1 MMMPGGRGVETPGGD
16 LPPGMTL
23 PARRK
28 ALVLAGVLA
37 TMFLAALDQTI
48 VNVSLPRIVES
59 LGDFDLYVWPF
70 TSYML
75 SSTALVPVV
84 GKLSDLYGRKPFMLA
99 GIVVFVAGSWLCG
112 AAGDMIQLIAFRAV
126 QGVGAGLIMTTA
138 FTSVGDLFAPR
149 ERGRWMGLFGGVF
162 GLASIIGPLVGGA
175 LTDNLSWRWI
185 FYINIPV
192 ATVALALVAF
202 GMPWYRQR
210 GKAIVDW
217 TGAALIV
224 GVTVPLL
231 LGLSWGG
238 NQYGWGE
245 APVLASL
252 GVAGALF
259 LAFLVQT
266 RRARE
271 AVLPLGLFRNRVYA
285 VSILATMV
293 LGAALFG
300 ALQFLPLFLAGVQG
314 VSATNTGLIV
324 MPMMGGMVFG
334 SVTTGQLLSR
344 GRDLRALALVGGAA
358 LITAFYLL
366 STLNETSPAWT
377 TRGYMVLLGLGI
389 GFWMPTFQ
397 LAVQNALPHRLL
409 GTGTASVN
417 FFRQV
422 GGTFSVAVLGSLL
435 TSRFAANLADAVPP
449 RFGQLLDDPQILLNP
464 EAVARLTVAIE
475 TASPGASGGV
485 IDSARVALANS
496 ITDIFLIGVGIVAL
510 GLAIGLFMPRVHM
523 RGREDLLAEAR
534 AGEAGA
540 DDDDTAAAT
549 PEDASMPEAAPA
561 PEGGFT
567 GEPDEAAAPGK

>member
-1 MMMPGGRGVETPGGD
+1 MMAMGRAVETAGDD

-23 PARRK
+23 PPRRK

-149 ERGRWMGLFGGVF
+149 ERGRWIGLFGGVF
-162 GLASIIGPLVGGA
+162 GLASIIGPLAGGA

-185 FYINIPV
+185 FYINIPI
-192 ATVALALVAF
+192 ATAALALVAF

-210 GKAIVDW
+210 GKAVIDW

-224 GVTVPLL
+224 GVSVSLL
-231 LGLSWGG
+231 LGLSWAG

-245 APVLASL
+245 APVLVTL
-252 GVAGALF
+252 GVAAALF
-259 LAFLVQT
+259 VAFLVQV
-266 RRARE
+266 RRAPE
-271 AVLPLGLFRNRVYA
+271 PVLPLHLFRNRVYT
-285 VSILATMV
+285 VSILSTMV

-334 SVTTGQLLSR
+334 SVVAGQLLSR
-344 GRDLRALALVGGAA
+344 GRDMRALALVGGCS
-358 LITAFYLL
+358 LIVAFYLL
-366 STLNETSPAWT
+366 STLDETSPAWT
-377 TRGYMVLLGLGI
+377 TRGYMVLMGLGI

-397 LAVQNALPHRLL
+397 LAVQNALPHRQL
-409 GTGTASVN
+409 GTGTASIN
-417 FFRQV
+417 FFRQI

-435 TSRFAANLADAVPP
+435 ASGFAANLADVAAPP
-449 RFGQLLDDPQILLNP
+449 QLVENPQLLLNP
-464 EAVARLTVAIE
+464 EAVARLTAAIE
-475 TASPGASGGV
+475 AGQAGASGP
-485 IDSARVALANS
+485 IIEAARVALADS
-496 ITDIFLIGVGIVAL
+496 ITDIFLIGVGVVAV
-510 GLAIGLFMPRVHM
+510 GLAIGLFMPRVRM
-523 RGREDLLAEAR
+523 RGRDELLAEAQGADASDDIGGDPVGAGDDAPEFAGDPER
-534 AGEAGA
+534 AG
-540 DDDDTAAAT
+540 
-549 PEDASMPEAAPA
+549 
-561 PEGGFT
+561 
-567 GEPDEAAAPGK
+567 APGR

>member
-1 MMMPGGRGVETPGGD
+1 MMAMGRAVETPGGD

-48 VNVSLPRIVES
+48 VNVSLPRIVED

-162 GLASIIGPLVGGA
+162 GLASIIGPLAGGA

-192 ATVALALVAF
+192 ATLALALVAF

-210 GKAIVDW
+210 GKAVIDW
-217 TGAALIV
+217 TGGALLV

-252 GVAGALF
+252 GVAAVLF
-259 LAFLVQT
+259 LVFIVQT

-271 AVLPLGLFRNRVYA
+271 PVLPLALFRNRVYA

-334 SVTTGQLLSR
+334 SVVSGQLLSR
-344 GRDLRALALVGGAA
+344 GRDLRALALLGGCA
-358 LITAFYLL
+358 LIVAFYLL
-366 STLNETSPAWT
+366 STLDETSPAWT
-377 TRGYMVLLGLGI
+377 ARGYMVLMGLGI

-417 FFRQV
+417 FFRQI

-435 TSRFAANLADAVPP
+435 ASGFAANLADVAAPP
-449 RFGQLLDDPQILLNP
+449 QLVENPQILLNP
-464 EAVARLTVAIE
+464 EEVARLTAAID
-475 TASPGASGGV
+475 ASRPGASGA
-485 IDSARVALANS
+485 IIEAARVALADS
-496 ITDIFLIGVGIVAL
+496 VTDIFLIGVGIVAL
-510 GLAIGLFMPRVHM
+510 GLAIGLFMPRVRM
-523 RGREDLLAEAR
+523 RGREELLAEAR
-534 AGEAGA
+534 GEGADASDDDGDPAGA
-540 DDDDTAAAT
+540 
-549 PEDASMPEAAPA
+549 EA
-561 PEGGFT
+561 PEF
-567 GEPDEAAAPGK
+567 PGDPERAGSPGQ

>member
-1 MMMPGGRGVETPGGD
+1 MMAMGRAAETSGGD

-48 VNVSLPRIVES
+48 VNVSLPRIVED

-162 GLASIIGPLVGGA
+162 GLASIIGPLAGGA

-192 ATVALALVAF
+192 ATLALALVAF

-210 GKAIVDW
+210 GKAVIDW
-217 TGAALIV
+217 TGGALLV

-238 NQYGWGE
+238 NQYGWGD

-252 GVAGALF
+252 GVAAALF
-259 LAFLVQT
+259 LVFIVQT

-271 AVLPLGLFRNRVYA
+271 PVLPLALFRNRVYA

-334 SVTTGQLLSR
+334 SVVSGQLLSR
-344 GRDLRALALVGGAA
+344 GRDLRALALVGGCA
-358 LITAFYLL
+358 LIAAFYLL
-366 STLNETSPAWT
+366 STLDETSPAWT
-377 TRGYMVLLGLGI
+377 ARGYMVLMGLGI

-417 FFRQV
+417 FFRQI

-435 TSRFAANLADAVPP
+435 TGSFAANLARAVPP
-449 RFGQLLDDPQILLNP
+449 RFSQLLDDPQILLNP
-464 EAVARLTVAIE
+464 EAVARLTAAIE
-475 TASPGASGGV
+475 AASPGASGDV
-485 IDSARVALANS
+485 IDAARVALADS
-496 ITDIFLIGVGIVAL
+496 VTDIFLIGVGIVAL
-510 GLAIGLFMPRVHM
+510 GLAIGLFMPRVRM
-523 RGREDLLAEAR
+523 RGREELLAEAR
-534 AGEAGA
+534 GEGA
-540 DDDDTAAAT
+540 D
-549 PEDASMPEAAPA
+549 ASD
-561 PEGGFT
+561 
-567 GEPDEAAAPGK
+567 DEAADEAEAPEFAGDPERAGSPGQ

>member
-1 MMMPGGRGVETPGGD
+1 MLAMGRAVETPGDD

-23 PARRK
+23 PPRRK

-112 AAGDMIQLIAFRAV
+112 AAGDMIQLIAYRAV

-192 ATVALALVAF
+192 ATLALALVAF

-245 APVLASL
+245 APVLAAL
-252 GVAGALF
+252 GTAGALF
-259 LAFLVQT
+259 LIFIVQT

-334 SVTTGQLLSR
+334 SVVTGQLLSR
-344 GRDLRALALVGGAA
+344 GRDLRALALVGGGA
-358 LITAFYLL
+358 LIAAFYLL
-366 STLNETSPAWT
+366 STLNEGSSAWT
-377 TRGYMVLLGLGI
+377 ARGYMVLLGLGI

-417 FFRQV
+417 FFRQI

-435 TSRFAANLADAVPP
+435 TAGFAANLDDVAAPP
-449 RFGQLLDDPQILLNP
+449 QLVENPQVLLNP
-464 EAVARLTVAIE
+464 EEVARLTVAIE
-475 TASPGASGGV
+475 ASQPGASGA
-485 IDSARVALANS
+485 IIEAARLALADS
-496 ITDIFLIGVGIVAL
+496 VTDIFLIGVGIVAL
-510 GLAIGLFMPRVHM
+510 GLAIGMFMPRVHM
-523 RGREDLLAEAR
+523 RGREDLIAEAR

-540 DDDDTAAAT
+540 EEAGVEDDAVTADNAP
-549 PEDASMPEAAPA
+549 PESGLA
-561 PEGGFT
+561 
-567 GEPDEAAAPGK
+567 GEPDKAGAPGQ

>member
-1 MMMPGGRGVETPGGD
+1 MMAMGRAVETSGDD

-48 VNVSLPRIVES
+48 VNVSLPRIVED

-149 ERGRWMGLFGGVF
+149 ERGRWIGLFGGVF
-162 GLASIIGPLVGGA
+162 GLASIIGPLAGGA

-185 FYINIPV
+185 FYINIPI
-192 ATVALALVAF
+192 ATAALALVAF

-210 GKAIVDW
+210 GKAVIDW
-217 TGAALIV
+217 TGAALLV
-224 GVTVPLL
+224 GVSVPLL
-231 LGLSWGG
+231 LGLSWAG
-238 NQYGWGE
+238 NQYGWGD

-252 GVAGALF
+252 GVAAALF
-259 LAFLVQT
+259 LAFLVQV
-266 RRARE
+266 RRAPE
-271 AVLPLGLFRNRVYA
+271 PVLPLRLFRNRVYT
-285 VSILATMV
+285 VSILSTMV

-334 SVTTGQLLSR
+334 SVVAGQLLSR
-344 GRDLRALALVGGAA
+344 GRDMRALALVGGCS
-358 LITAFYLL
+358 LIAAFYLL
-366 STLNETSPAWT
+366 STLDETSPAWT
-377 TRGYMVLLGLGI
+377 TRGYMVLMGLGI

-409 GTGTASVN
+409 GTGTASIN
-417 FFRQV
+417 FFRQI

-435 TSRFAANLADAVPP
+435 ASGFAANLADVAAPP
-449 RFGQLLDDPQILLNP
+449 QLVENPQLLLNP
-464 EAVARLTVAIE
+464 DAVARLTAAIE
-475 TASPGASGGV
+475 ASQPGASGP
-485 IDSARVALANS
+485 IIEAARVALADS
-496 ITDIFLIGVGIVAL
+496 ITDIFLIGVGVVAV
-510 GLAIGLFMPRVHM
+510 GLAIGMFMPRVRM
-523 RGREDLLAEAR
+523 RGREELLAEAE
-534 AGEAGA
+534 AQGADGDASDDDGDPAGA
-540 DDDDTAAAT
+540 
-549 PEDASMPEAAPA
+549 EA
-561 PEGGFT
+561 PEFAGDPEQAG
-567 GEPDEAAAPGK
+567 APGR

>member
-1 MMMPGGRGVETPGGD
+1 MMAMGRAAETPGGD

-48 VNVSLPRIVES
+48 VNVSLPRIVED

-162 GLASIIGPLVGGA
+162 GLASIIGPLAGGA

-192 ATVALALVAF
+192 ATLALALVAF

-210 GKAIVDW
+210 GKAVIDW
-217 TGAALIV
+217 TGGALLV

-238 NQYGWGE
+238 NQYGWGD

-252 GVAGALF
+252 GVAAALF
-259 LAFLVQT
+259 LVFIAQT

-271 AVLPLGLFRNRVYA
+271 PVLPLALFRNRVYA

-334 SVTTGQLLSR
+334 SVVSGQLLSR
-344 GRDLRALALVGGAA
+344 GRDLRALALVGGCA
-358 LITAFYLL
+358 LIAAFYLL
-366 STLNETSPAWT
+366 STLDETSPAWT
-377 TRGYMVLLGLGI
+377 ARGYMVLMGLGI

-417 FFRQV
+417 FFRQI

-435 TSRFAANLADAVPP
+435 TGSFAANLARAVPP
-449 RFGQLLDDPQILLNP
+449 RFSQLLDDPQILLNP
-464 EAVARLTVAIE
+464 EAVARLTAAIE
-475 TASPGASGGV
+475 TASPGASGDV
-485 IDSARVALANS
+485 IDAARVALADS
-496 ITDIFLIGVGIVAL
+496 VTDIFLIGVGIVAL
-510 GLAIGLFMPRVHM
+510 GLAIGLFMPRVRM
-523 RGREDLLAEAR
+523 RGREELLAEAR
-534 AGEAGA
+534 GEGA
-540 DDDDTAAAT
+540 DASDDDGQAA
-549 PEDASMPEAAPA
+549 DEAEA
-561 PEGGFT
+561 PEFAGDPERAGS
-567 GEPDEAAAPGK
+567 PGQ

>member
-1 MMMPGGRGVETPGGD
+1 MLAMGRAVETPGDD

-23 PARRK
+23 PPRRK

-112 AAGDMIQLIAFRAV
+112 AAGDMIQLIAYRAV

-192 ATVALALVAF
+192 ATLALALVAF

-245 APVLASL
+245 APVLAAL
-252 GVAGALF
+252 GTAGALF
-259 LAFLVQT
+259 LVFIVQT

-334 SVTTGQLLSR
+334 SVVTGQLLSR
-344 GRDLRALALVGGAA
+344 GRDLRALALVGGGA
-358 LITAFYLL
+358 LIAAFYLL
-366 STLNETSPAWT
+366 STLNEGSSAWT
-377 TRGYMVLLGLGI
+377 ARGYMVLLGLGI

-417 FFRQV
+417 FFRQI

-435 TSRFAANLADAVPP
+435 TAGFAANLDDVAAPP
-449 RFGQLLDDPQILLNP
+449 QLVENPQVLLNP
-464 EAVARLTVAIE
+464 EEVARLTVAIE
-475 TASPGASGGV
+475 ASQPGASGA
-485 IDSARVALANS
+485 IIEAARLALADS
-496 ITDIFLIGVGIVAL
+496 VTDIFLIGVGIVAL
-510 GLAIGLFMPRVHM
+510 GLAIGMFMPRVHM
-523 RGREDLLAEAR
+523 RGREDLIAEAR
-534 AGEAGA
+534 AGEADA
-540 DDDDTAAAT
+540 DEAGVDEDAAAAIDDAP
-549 PEDASMPEAAPA
+549 PESGLA
-561 PEGGFT
+561 
-567 GEPDEAAAPGK
+567 GEPDKAGAPGQ

>member
-1 MMMPGGRGVETPGGD
+1 MMAMGRAVETPGGD

-48 VNVSLPRIVES
+48 VNVSLPRIVED

-162 GLASIIGPLVGGA
+162 GLASIIGPLAGGA

-192 ATVALALVAF
+192 ATLALALVAF

-210 GKAIVDW
+210 GKAVIDW
-217 TGAALIV
+217 TGGALLV

-238 NQYGWGE
+238 NQYGWGD

-252 GVAGALF
+252 GVAAVLF
-259 LAFLVQT
+259 LVFIVQT

-271 AVLPLGLFRNRVYA
+271 PVLPLALFRNRVYA

-334 SVTTGQLLSR
+334 SVVSGQLLSR
-344 GRDLRALALVGGAA
+344 GRDLRALALLGGCA
-358 LITAFYLL
+358 LIVAFYLL
-366 STLNETSPAWT
+366 STLDETSPAWT
-377 TRGYMVLLGLGI
+377 ARGYMVLMGLGI

-417 FFRQV
+417 FFRQI

-435 TSRFAANLADAVPP
+435 ASGFAANLADVAAPP
-449 RFGQLLDDPQILLNP
+449 QLVENPQILLNP
-464 EAVARLTVAIE
+464 EEVARLTAAID
-475 TASPGASGGV
+475 ASRPGASGA
-485 IDSARVALANS
+485 IIEAARVALADS
-496 ITDIFLIGVGIVAL
+496 VTDIFLIGVGIVAL
-510 GLAIGLFMPRVHM
+510 GLAIGLFMPRVRM
-523 RGREDLLAEAR
+523 RGREELLAEAR
-534 AGEAGA
+534 GEGA
-540 DDDDTAAAT
+540 DDD
-549 PEDASMPEAAPA
+549 EAARAEA
-561 PEGGFT
+561 PEFAGDPERAGS
-567 GEPDEAAAPGK
+567 PGQ

>member
-1 MMMPGGRGVETPGGD
+1 MMAMGRAVEAPDGD

-37 TMFLAALDQTI
+37 TLFLAALDQTI
-48 VNVSLPRIVES
+48 VNVSLPRIVED

-149 ERGRWMGLFGGVF
+149 ERGRWIGLFGGVF
-162 GLASIIGPLVGGA
+162 GLASIIGPLAGGA

-185 FYINIPV
+185 FYVNIPI
-192 ATVALALVAF
+192 ATAALALVAF

-210 GKAIVDW
+210 GKAVIDW

-224 GVTVPLL
+224 GVSVPLL
-231 LGLSWGG
+231 LGLSWAG
-238 NQYGWGE
+238 NQYGWGD

-252 GVAGALF
+252 GVAAVLF
-259 LAFLVQT
+259 AAFLVQV
-266 RRARE
+266 RRAPE
-271 AVLPLGLFRNRVYA
+271 PVLPLSLFRNRVYT
-285 VSILATMV
+285 VSILSTMV

-334 SVTTGQLLSR
+334 SVVAGQLLSR
-344 GRDLRALALVGGAA
+344 GRDMRALALVGGCS
-358 LITAFYLL
+358 LIAAFYLL
-366 STLNETSPAWT
+366 STLDETSPAWT
-377 TRGYMVLLGLGI
+377 TRGYMVLMGLGI

-409 GTGTASVN
+409 GTGTASIN
-417 FFRQV
+417 FFRQI

-435 TSRFAANLADAVPP
+435 ASGFAANLADVAAPP
-449 RFGQLLDDPQILLNP
+449 QLVENPQLLLNP
-464 EAVARLTVAIE
+464 EAVARLTAAIE
-475 TASPGASGGV
+475 ASQPGASGPIV
-485 IDSARVALANS
+485 EAARVALAGS
-496 ITDIFLIGVGIVAL
+496 ITDIFLIGVGVAAV
-510 GLAIGLFMPRVHM
+510 GLAIGMFMPRVRM
-523 RGREDLLAEAR
+523 RGREELLAEAR
-534 AGEAGA
+534 DADGAASGDGASGDGDPAGA
-540 DDDDTAAAT
+540 G
-549 PEDASMPEAAPA
+549 A
-561 PEGGFT
+561 PEFAGDPEQAG
-567 GEPDEAAAPGK
+567 APGE

>member
-1 MMMPGGRGVETPGGD
+1 MLAMGRAVETPGDD

-23 PARRK
+23 PPRRK

-59 LGDFDLYVWPF
+59 LGSFDLYVWPF

-162 GLASIIGPLVGGA
+162 GLASIIGPLAGGA

-192 ATVALALVAF
+192 ATLALALVAF

-217 TGAALIV
+217 TGAALLV
-224 GVTVPLL
+224 GVSVPLL

-238 NQYGWGE
+238 NQYGWSE

-252 GVAGALF
+252 GTAAALF
-259 LAFLVQT
+259 IVFIAQT

-271 AVLPLGLFRNRVYA
+271 AVLPLGLFRNRVYT

-300 ALQFLPLFLAGVQG
+300 ALQFLPLFLVGVQG
-314 VSATNTGLIV
+314 VSATDTGLIV

-334 SVTTGQLLSR
+334 SVVTGQLLSR
-344 GRDLRALALVGGAA
+344 GRDLRALAMVGGAA

-366 STLNETSPAWT
+366 STLNEGSSAWT

-417 FFRQV
+417 FFRQI

-435 TSRFAANLADAVPP
+435 ASGFAANLADVAAPP
-449 RFGQLLDDPQILLNP
+449 QLVENPQILLNP
-464 EAVARLTVAIE
+464 EEVTRLTAAID
-475 TASPGASGGV
+475 ASRPGASGP
-485 IDSARVALANS
+485 IIEAARLALADS
-496 ITDIFLIGVGIVAL
+496 VTDIFLIGVGIVAL

-534 AGEAGA
+534 DGEADTDAEEDAGEVGA
-540 DDDDTAAAT
+540 
-549 PEDASMPEAAPA
+549 EDAPA
-561 PEGGFT
+561 PESGLA
-567 GEPDEAAAPGK
+567 GEPDKAGAPGK

>member
-1 MMMPGGRGVETPGGD
+1 MMAMGRAVETAGDD

-149 ERGRWMGLFGGVF
+149 ERGRWIGLFGGVF
-162 GLASIIGPLVGGA
+162 GLASIIGPLAGGA

-185 FYINIPV
+185 FYINIPI
-192 ATVALALVAF
+192 ATAALALVAF

-210 GKAIVDW
+210 GKAVIDW

-224 GVTVPLL
+224 GVSVSLL
-231 LGLSWGG
+231 LGLSWAG

-252 GVAGALF
+252 GVAAALF
-259 LAFLVQT
+259 IAFLVQV
-266 RRARE
+266 RRAPE
-271 AVLPLGLFRNRVYA
+271 PVLPLHLFRNRVYT
-285 VSILATMV
+285 VSILSTMV

-334 SVTTGQLLSR
+334 SVVAGQLLSR
-344 GRDLRALALVGGAA
+344 GRDMRALALVGGCS
-358 LITAFYLL
+358 LIVAFYLL
-366 STLNETSPAWT
+366 STLDETSPAWT
-377 TRGYMVLLGLGI
+377 TRGYMVLMGLGI

-397 LAVQNALPHRLL
+397 LAVQNALPHRQL
-409 GTGTASVN
+409 GTGTASIN
-417 FFRQV
+417 FFRQI

-435 TSRFAANLADAVPP
+435 ASGFAANLADVAAPP
-449 RFGQLLDDPQILLNP
+449 QLVENPQLLLNP
-464 EAVARLTVAIE
+464 EAVARLTAAIE
-475 TASPGASGGV
+475 ASQPGASGP
-485 IDSARVALANS
+485 IIEAARVALADS
-496 ITDIFLIGVGIVAL
+496 ITDIFLIGVGVVAV
-510 GLAIGLFMPRVHM
+510 GLAIGMFMPRVRM
-523 RGREDLLAEAR
+523 RGRDELLAEAQGADASDDAGGDPVGAGDDAPEFAGDPER
-534 AGEAGA
+534 AG
-540 DDDDTAAAT
+540 
-549 PEDASMPEAAPA
+549 
-561 PEGGFT
+561 
-567 GEPDEAAAPGK
+567 APGR

>member
-1 MMMPGGRGVETPGGD
+1 MMAMGRAVETPGGD

-48 VNVSLPRIVES
+48 VNVSLPRIVED

-162 GLASIIGPLVGGA
+162 GLASIIGPLAGGA

-192 ATVALALVAF
+192 ATLALALVAF

-210 GKAIVDW
+210 GKAVIDW
-217 TGAALIV
+217 TGGALLV

-238 NQYGWGE
+238 NQYGWGD

-252 GVAGALF
+252 GVAAALF
-259 LAFLVQT
+259 LVFIVQT
-266 RRARE
+266 RRASE
-271 AVLPLGLFRNRVYA
+271 PVLPLALFRNRVYA

-334 SVTTGQLLSR
+334 SVVSGQLLSR
-344 GRDLRALALVGGAA
+344 GRDLRALALLGGCA
-358 LITAFYLL
+358 LIAAFYLL
-366 STLNETSPAWT
+366 STLDETSPAWT
-377 TRGYMVLLGLGI
+377 ARGYMVLMGLGI

-417 FFRQV
+417 FFRQI

-435 TSRFAANLADAVPP
+435 ASGFAANLADVAAPP
-449 RFGQLLDDPQILLNP
+449 QLVENPQILLNP
-464 EAVARLTVAIE
+464 EEVARLTAAID
-475 TASPGASGGV
+475 ASRPGASGA
-485 IDSARVALANS
+485 IIEAARVALADS
-496 ITDIFLIGVGIVAL
+496 VTDIFLIGVGIVAL
-510 GLAIGLFMPRVHM
+510 GLAIGLFMPRVRM
-523 RGREDLLAEAR
+523 RGREELLAEAR
-534 AGEAGA
+534 G
-540 DDDDTAAAT
+540 DDA
-549 PEDASMPEAAPA
+549 DASDDGGQAADGAEA
-561 PEGGFT
+561 PEFAGDPERAGS
-567 GEPDEAAAPGK
+567 PGQ

>member
-1 MMMPGGRGVETPGGD
+1 MLAMGRAVETPGDD

-23 PARRK
+23 PPRRK

-112 AAGDMIQLIAFRAV
+112 AAGDMIQLIAYRAV

-175 LTDNLSWRWI
+175 LTDQLSWRWI

-192 ATVALALVAF
+192 ATLALALVAF

-245 APVLASL
+245 APVLATL
-252 GVAGALF
+252 GAAGALF
-259 LAFLVQT
+259 LVFIVQT

-334 SVTTGQLLSR
+334 SVVTGQLLSR
-344 GRDLRALALVGGAA
+344 GRDLRALALVGGGA
-358 LITAFYLL
+358 LIAAFYLL
-366 STLNETSPAWT
+366 STLNEGSSAWT
-377 TRGYMVLLGLGI
+377 ARGYMVLLGLGI

-417 FFRQV
+417 FFRQI
-422 GGTFSVAVLGSLL
+422 GGTFSVAALGSLL
-435 TSRFAANLADAVPP
+435 ASGFAAGLADVAAPP
-449 RFGQLLDDPQILLNP
+449 QLLENPQVLLNP
-464 EAVARLTVAIE
+464 EEVARLTAAIE
-475 TASPGASGGV
+475 ANRPGASGP
-485 IDSARVALANS
+485 IIEAARLALADS
-496 ITDIFLIGVGIVAL
+496 VTDIFLIGVGIVAL
-510 GLAIGLFMPRVHM
+510 GLAIGMFMPRVHM
-523 RGREDLLAEAR
+523 RGREDLIAEAR
-534 AGEAGA
+534 AGEADADGTGA
-540 DDDDTAAAT
+540 DEDAAT
-549 PEDASMPEAAPA
+549 DADA
-561 PEGGFT
+561 PESGFA
-567 GEPDEAAAPGK
+567 GEPDKAGAPGK

>member
-1 MMMPGGRGVETPGGD
+1 MMAMGRAVETPGGD

-48 VNVSLPRIVES
+48 VNVSLPRIVED

-162 GLASIIGPLVGGA
+162 GLASIIGPLAGGA

-192 ATVALALVAF
+192 ATLALALVAF

-210 GKAIVDW
+210 GKAVIDW
-217 TGAALIV
+217 TGGALLV

-238 NQYGWGE
+238 NQYGWGD

-252 GVAGALF
+252 GVAAALF
-259 LAFLVQT
+259 LTFLVQT

-271 AVLPLGLFRNRVYA
+271 PVLPLALFRNRVYA

-334 SVTTGQLLSR
+334 SVVSGQLLSR
-344 GRDLRALALVGGAA
+344 GRDLRALALLGGCA
-358 LITAFYLL
+358 LIAAFYLL
-366 STLNETSPAWT
+366 STLDETSPAWT
-377 TRGYMVLLGLGI
+377 ARGYMVLMGLGI

-417 FFRQV
+417 FFRQI

-435 TSRFAANLADAVPP
+435 ASGFAANLADVAAPP
-449 RFGQLLDDPQILLNP
+449 QLVENPQILLNP
-464 EAVARLTVAIE
+464 EEVARLTAAID
-475 TASPGASGGV
+475 ASWPGASGA
-485 IDSARVALANS
+485 IIEAARVALADS
-496 ITDIFLIGVGIVAL
+496 VTDIFLIGVGIVAL
-510 GLAIGLFMPRVHM
+510 GLAIGLFMPRVRM
-523 RGREDLLAEAR
+523 RGREELLAEAR
-534 AGEAGA
+534 GEGA
-540 DDDDTAAAT
+540 D
-549 PEDASMPEAAPA
+549 ASA
-561 PEGGFT
+561 
-567 GEPDEAAAPGK
+567 DEAAGAEAPEFAGDPERAGSPGQ

>member
-1 MMMPGGRGVETPGGD
+1 MLAMGRAVETPGDD

-23 PARRK
+23 PPRRK

-112 AAGDMIQLIAFRAV
+112 AAGDMIQLIAYRAV

-175 LTDNLSWRWI
+175 LTDQLSWRWI

-192 ATVALALVAF
+192 ATLALALVAF

-238 NQYGWGE
+238 NQYGWSE
-245 APVLASL
+245 APVLATL

-259 LAFLVQT
+259 LVFIVQT

-271 AVLPLGLFRNRVYA
+271 PVLPLGLFRNRVYA

-334 SVTTGQLLSR
+334 SVVTGQLLSR
-344 GRDLRALALVGGAA
+344 GRDLRALALVGGGA
-358 LITAFYLL
+358 LIAAFYLL
-366 STLNETSPAWT
+366 STLNEGSSAWT
-377 TRGYMVLLGLGI
+377 ARGYMVLLGLGI

-417 FFRQV
+417 FFRQI

-435 TSRFAANLADAVPP
+435 ASGFAAGLADVAAPP
-449 RFGQLLDDPQILLNP
+449 QLLENPQVLLNP
-464 EAVARLTVAIE
+464 EEVARLTAAIE
-475 TASPGASGGV
+475 ANRPGASGP
-485 IDSARVALANS
+485 IIEAARLALADS
-496 ITDIFLIGVGIVAL
+496 VTDIFLIGVGIVAL
-510 GLAIGLFMPRVHM
+510 GLAIGMFMPRVHM
-523 RGREDLLAEAR
+523 RGREDLIAEAR

-540 DDDDTAAAT
+540 DETGVDDDA
-549 PEDASMPEAAPA
+549 EA
-561 PEGGFT
+561 PESGLA
-567 GEPDEAAAPGK
+567 GEPDKAGAPGK

>member
-1 MMMPGGRGVETPGGD
+1 MLAMGRAVETPGDD

-23 PARRK
+23 PPRRK

-112 AAGDMIQLIAFRAV
+112 AAGDMIQLIAYRAV

-192 ATVALALVAF
+192 ATLALALVAF

-245 APVLASL
+245 APVLAAL

-259 LAFLVQT
+259 LVFIVQT

-334 SVTTGQLLSR
+334 SVVTGQLLSR
-344 GRDLRALALVGGAA
+344 GRDLRALALVGGGA
-358 LITAFYLL
+358 LIAAFYLL
-366 STLNETSPAWT
+366 STLNEGSSAWT
-377 TRGYMVLLGLGI
+377 ARGYMVLLGLGI

-417 FFRQV
+417 FFRQI

-435 TSRFAANLADAVPP
+435 TAGFAANLDDVAAPP
-449 RFGQLLDDPQILLNP
+449 QLVENPQVLLNP
-464 EAVARLTVAIE
+464 EEVARLTVAIE
-475 TASPGASGGV
+475 ASQPGASGA
-485 IDSARVALANS
+485 IIEAARLALADS
-496 ITDIFLIGVGIVAL
+496 VTDIFLIGVGIVAL
-510 GLAIGLFMPRVHM
+510 GLAIGMFMPRVHM
-523 RGREDLLAEAR
+523 RGREDLIAEAR
-534 AGEAGA
+534 AGEAGTDEAGAEDDAVTA
-540 DDDDTAAAT
+540 DNAP
-549 PEDASMPEAAPA
+549 PESGLA
-561 PEGGFT
+561 
-567 GEPDEAAAPGK
+567 GEPDKAGAPGQ